1 MERKEEGFGTAEV
14 GLNPLATADQLVTLR
29 ESLTFK
35 LGLTLGRKDGSTAVK
50 ALNIEISTQ

>member
-1 MERKEEGFGTAEV
+1 MERKEGFGTAEV

-50 ALNIEISTQ
+50 APNIEISTQ